1 MNVAKSN
8 RRQKRLDHAA
18 MFSMII
24 GIALAPFTF
33 GASATVGVNLAV
45 ALGTASNAMKIN
57 ETRSEYRQGMI
68 SKTTEKTII
77 GISAVGIA
85 FTSLGSVDTAGNLL
99 KDAGTMLRGR
109 MTGSVA
115 NDARLVSDVTDRMSL
130 TDKLISDNAELSR
143 EATRTMEEVGPGHW
157 QFEDNERHGFSV
169 KTDEDVDRNPLLKRP
184 TEPEPQGPSTAENM
198 WEGYKSRMKSIG
210 RLRRREFGY
219 GGDYG
224 GDSMFFNGKLEKI
237 AQVGIITNTIL
248 SADYN
253 QNFGQ
258 IGQKF
263 KGKRDMLYELG
274 PLVSTT
280 GSEFKSGGV
289 GISTAAAVGTAIA
302 GALDDFIF
310 L

>member
-1 MNVAKSN
+1 
-8 RRQKRLDHAA
+8 
-18 MFSMII
+18 
-24 GIALAPFTF
+24 
-33 GASATVGVNLAV
+33 
-45 ALGTASNAMKIN
+45 
-57 ETRSEYRQGMI
+57 
-68 SKTTEKTII
+68 
-77 GISAVGIA
+77 
-85 FTSLGSVDTAGNLL
+85 
-99 KDAGTMLRGR
+99 
-109 MTGSVA
+109 
-115 NDARLVSDVTDRMSL
+115 
-130 TDKLISDNAELSR
+130 
-143 EATRTMEEVGPGHW
+143 
-157 QFEDNERHGFSV
+157 
-169 KTDEDVDRNPLLKRP
+169 
-184 TEPEPQGPSTAENM
+184 
-198 WEGYKSRMKSIG
+198 
-210 RLRRREFGY
+210 
-219 GGDYG
+219 
-224 GDSMFFNGKLEKI
+224 MFFNGKLEKI